1 MSTITL
7 IRHGQASFGKSDY
20 DQLSDIG
27 YDQARRLGVALAER
41 EESIDTVFIG
51 GMLRHRQ
58 TAETCLESMGLDLPL
73 QVLPDFSEFNHEHIL
88 EKSEPRY
95 RDREWII
102 QQAMQQSVRPEEV
115 FMQMFKASI
124 TRWVDG
130 QHEQD
135 YDETWPQF
143 QQRVKSGLDTVA
155 ALLNQSQHALVFTS
169 GGCISVIAQ
178 ALLELNNSAT
188 FRTNWTLANCGLTRI
203 AQSARHRN
211 LMSLNEYGHFSGR
224 HHSLLT
230 FR

>member
-73 QVLPDFSEFNHEHIL
+73 QVLPNFSEFNHEHIL

-95 RDREWII
+95 RDRE
-102 QQAMQQSVRPEEV
+102 
-115 FMQMFKASI
+115 
-124 TRWVDG
+124 
-130 QHEQD
+130 
-135 YDETWPQF
+135 
-143 QQRVKSGLDTVA
+143 
-155 ALLNQSQHALVFTS
+155 
-169 GGCISVIAQ
+169 
-178 ALLELNNSAT
+178 
-188 FRTNWTLANCGLTRI
+188 
-203 AQSARHRN
+203 
-211 LMSLNEYGHFSGR
+211 
-224 HHSLLT
+224 
-230 FR
+230 